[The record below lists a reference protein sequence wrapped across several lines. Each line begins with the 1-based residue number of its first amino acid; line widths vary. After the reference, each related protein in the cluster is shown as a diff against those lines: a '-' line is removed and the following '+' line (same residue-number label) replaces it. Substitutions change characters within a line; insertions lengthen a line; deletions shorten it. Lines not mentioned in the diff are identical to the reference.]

1 VLFQPGKLKL
11 ELSTLS
17 STLMTIA
24 AGTKLGRYEIRSQI
38 GAGGM
43 GEVYRARDEK
53 LNRDVAIKILPEA
66 FAQDSD
72 RLARFKREA
81 QVLASLNHPNIASIY
96 GLEESNGF
104 MALAMELVEGP
115 TLADR
120 LAAGPIPFDEALT
133 IARQIAAALEA
144 AHERGIIH
152 RDIKPANIKV
162 TDDDAVKVL
171 DFGLAK
177 VFVDEAPDTDLSH
190 SPTLV
195 KGTQAGV
202 ILGTAAYMSPEQAK
216 GKTVD
221 KRSDVWSFGCVL
233 FEMLTGKQSFS
244 GETLTDI
251 LASVVRA
258 EPDWN
263 LLTASTPETIRR
275 LLRRCLTK
283 DPKQRLRDIGEAR
296 ITIESFQSGR
306 SEEDTEMT
314 IRNKPPPLKRTL
326 VWIAGIALAFILGG
340 LGIWLLRPVSSE
352 MPLRKTEL
360 QIPGLDLSFIYYG
373 YSISPN
379 GKSIAYV
386 GNHRLWIRDLDRLEP
401 REVPNTENASHPFWS
416 PDSAYVG
423 YVIGKKMWKVSSAG
437 AGTTA
442 ITDLP
447 DLFSGAGAA
456 SWRNDGVVI
465 FTTGGSG
472 LMQVAA
478 QGGDPTP
485 LLNVGADEA
494 DFHDASVLPDSR
506 GVLFTVHRAVQGVD
520 TIALFDGKSRK
531 ILLQLDGQRIDHP
544 VYSRTGH
551 ILFERRQ
558 TNPGIWALPFSLS
571 RLEVTGE
578 AFLVVPGAGAPKVA
592 DDGTLVFGFGE
603 VSVPTRLVWM
613 DRTGKIVNNIQPE
626 PLPFQLP
633 SLRLSP
639 DRKQLVQATR
649 ESGKTDYWIVNL
661 SRGTR
666 TRLTFDNSARGW
678 FCGWTPDGQRVMYS
692 SGDASPVRRIMLK
705 AADGTGDAKELLKG
719 LEAVFSPDG
728 KFILYSTPDQIQ
740 RQQGWDLW
748 YVGTE
753 PGAKPV
759 PFLITLKDE
768 RYAEF
773 SPDGKYVAYASNES
787 GRYEVYVMRFP
798 SGEGKSRVSIA
809 GGSVPR
815 WSRRGDELFFVSGD
829 DIMAVHVQTKPS
841 LVMGQPQKLF
851 SRRPVAADRTEGLYD
866 SYDVSAD
873 GQRFVMLQSDEQQ
886 TTTQKLTIIQNWFAE
901 FKDRQ
906 K

>member
-1 VLFQPGKLKL
+1 MNK
-11 ELSTLS
+11 ELPAGSTLS
-17 STLMTIA
+17 HYRIVS
-24 AGTKLGRYEIRSQI
+24 KI

-43 GEVYRARDEK
+43 GEVYRARDER
-53 LNRDVAIKILPEA
+53 LNRDVAIKILTEA

-72 RLARFKREA
+72 RLTRFKREA

-96 GLEESNGF
+96 GLEESNGSL
-104 MALAMELVEGP
+104 ALAMELVEGP

-120 LAAGPIPFDEALT
+120 IAAGPIPLDESLI
-133 IARQIAAALEA
+133 IARHIAAALEA
-144 AHERGIIH
+144 AHERGIVH
-152 RDIKPANIKV
+152 RDIKPANVKV
-162 TDDDAVKVL
+162 TDETTVKVL

-177 VFVDEAPDTDLSH
+177 VFADEAPAADLSH

-195 KGTQAGV
+195 KGTQAGM

-216 GKTVD
+216 GKAVD
-221 KRSDVWSFGCVL
+221 KRSDIWSFGCVL
-233 FEMLTGKQSFS
+233 FEMLTGKQTFS

-263 LLTASTPETIRR
+263 ALPTSTPEAMRR

-296 ITIESFQSGR
+296 ITIENFQSGK
-306 SEEDTEMT
+306 SEAATEMT
-314 IRNKPPPLKRTL
+314 TRNKPPPLRKNL
-326 VWIAGIALAFILGG
+326 LWAGAIALAFILGG
-340 LGIWLLRPVSSE
+340 LGMWLQRPVSSE
-352 MPLRKTEL
+352 LPLRKLEL
-360 QIPGLDLSFIYYG
+360 QVPGLDLNLYHV

-379 GKSIAYV
+379 AKSIAYV
-386 GNHRLWIRDLDRLEP
+386 SNHRLWIRDLDRLEP

-416 PDSAYVG
+416 PDSAYLG

-447 DLFSGAGAA
+447 DIFSGAGAA
-456 SWRNDGVVI
+456 SWRADGTII
-465 FTTGGSG
+465 FTTGHSG

-485 LLNVGADEA
+485 LLDVGADEE
-494 DFHDASVLPDSR
+494 DFHDASLLPDGR
-506 GVLFTVHRAVQGVD
+506 GVLFAVHRSIQGVD
-520 TIALFDGKSRK
+520 TIAVFNGKSRK
-531 ILLQLDGQRIDHP
+531 NLIQLEGQRISHP

-551 ILFERRQ
+551 ILFERRL

-578 AFLVVPGAGAPKVA
+578 PFLVVPGAVAPRVA

-603 VSVPTRLVWM
+603 AGAPTRLVWM
-613 DRTGKIVNNIQPE
+613 DRAGKIVKNIQPD

-639 DRKQLVQATR
+639 DENQLVQATR

-661 SRGTR
+661 ARGTR

-678 FCGWTPDGQRVMYS
+678 FCGWTPDGQRVMYA
-692 SGDASPVRRIMLK
+692 SGNTPPLYKIRLQ
-705 AADGTGDAKELLKG
+705 AADGSGEAREFLSGLDAS
-719 LEAVFSPDG
+719 FSPDG
-728 KFILYSTPDQIQ
+728 KFVVYSAPE
-740 RQQGWDLW
+740 RQQSQQDWDLW

-753 PGAKPV
+753 PGAKPL
-759 PFLITLKDE
+759 PFLVTPKDQ

-773 SPDGKYVAYASNES
+773 SPDGNYVAYASNES
-787 GRYEVYVMRFP
+787 GRYEVYVKPFP
-798 SGEGKSRVSIA
+798 SGEGKSRVSID
-809 GGSVPR
+809 GGFVPR
-815 WSRRGDELFFVSGD
+815 WSRRGDELFFASGN
-829 DIMAVHVQTKPS
+829 DIVAVHVQTKPT
-841 LVMGQPQKLF
+841 LVLGQPQKLF
-851 SRRPVAADRTEGLYD
+851 SRRPVAADRGEGFYD
-866 SYDVSAD
+866 GYDVSAD
-873 GQRFVMLQSDEQQ
+873 GQRFIMLQSDEQQ
-886 TTTQKLTIIQNWFAE
+886 TTNQKLIVIQNWFAE

>member
-1 VLFQPGKLKL
+1 MI
-11 ELSTLS
+11 SH
-17 STLMTIA
+17 
-24 AGTKLGRYEIRSQI
+24 GTKLGRYEIRSQI

-66 FAQDSD
+66 FAQHSD

-96 GLEESNGF
+96 GFEESNGF

-120 LAAGPIPFDEALT
+120 LAAGPIPVDEVLT

-152 RDIKPANIKV
+152 RDIKPANVKV
-162 TDDDAVKVL
+162 TEDDVVKVL

-177 VFVDEAPDTDLSH
+177 NFVDETPKSDLSH
-190 SPTLV
+190 SPTLI
-195 KGTQAGV
+195 KGTQEGM
-202 ILGTAAYMSPEQAK
+202 ILGTASYMSPEQAK
-216 GKTVD
+216 GKVVD
-221 KRSDVWSFGCVL
+221 KRSDVWAFGCVL
-233 FEMLTGKQSFS
+233 FEMLTAKQSFS

-263 LLTASTPETIRR
+263 LLPASTPEAIRR

-296 ITIESFQSGR
+296 ITIEDFQSGR
-306 SEEDTEMT
+306 LEEITT
-314 IRNKPPPLKRTL
+314 TLNRPPPLKKNL
-326 VWIAGIALAFILGG
+326 LWAGAIALAFILGG
-340 LGIWLLRPVSSE
+340 LGMWLLRPVSSE

-360 QIPGLDLSFIYYG
+360 QIPGLDLSIYYG

-379 GKSIAYV
+379 ARSIAYV
-386 GNHRLWIRDLDRLEP
+386 SNNRLWIRDLDGLEP
-401 REVPNTENASHPFWS
+401 REVPNTDNASHPFWS
-416 PDSAYVG
+416 PDSSYVG

-437 AGTTA
+437 AGSTV

-447 DLFSGAGAA
+447 DLLTGAGAA
-456 SWRNDGVVI
+456 SWRADGVII
-465 FTTGGSG
+465 FTTGSG
-472 LMQVAA
+472 GLFQVPA

-494 DFHDASVLPDSR
+494 DFHSVSVLPDGR
-506 GVLFTVHRAVQGVD
+506 GVLFAVHRSVQGID
-520 TIALFDGKSRK
+520 TIAMFDGKSRK
-531 ILLQLDGQRIDHP
+531 NLLQLEGQRIDHP

-551 ILFERRQ
+551 ILFERRI

-578 AFLVVPGAGAPKVA
+578 PFLVVPSAGPPRVA
-592 DDGTLVFGFGE
+592 DDGTLVFGFVERGA
-603 VSVPTRLVWM
+603 STRLVWM
-613 DRTGKIVNNIQPE
+613 DRAGKIVSNIQPE
-626 PLPFQLP
+626 ALPSQLP

-639 DRKQLVQATR
+639 DGKQLVQATR
-649 ESGKTDYWIVNL
+649 DSGKTDYWIVNL
-661 SRGTR
+661 ARGTR
-666 TRLTFDNSARGW
+666 TRLTSGNSSRGW
-678 FCGWTPDGQRVMYS
+678 FCGWTPEGKSVLYS
-692 SGDASPVRRIMLK
+692 SRDASNDYTVMLK
-705 AADGTGDAKELLKG
+705 APDGTGDAKELLKAK
-719 LEAVFSPDG
+719 EASFSQDG
-728 KFILYSTPDQIQ
+728 KFIIYSTSEPV
-740 RQQGWDLW
+740 RGQQGWDLW

-753 PGAKPV
+753 PAAKPL
-759 PFLITLKDE
+759 PFLVTPKDE

-773 SPDGKYVAYASNES
+773 SPDGNYVAYASNES
-787 GRYEVYVMRFP
+787 GRYEVYLKPFP
-798 SGEGKSRVSIA
+798 SGEGISRVSLD
-809 GGSVPR
+809 GGSLPR
-815 WSRRGDELFFVSGD
+815 WSHRGDELFFVWGN
-829 DIMAVHVQTKPS
+829 DIMAVHVQTKPT
-841 LVMGQPQKLF
+841 LVLGQTQKLF
-851 SRRPVAADRTEGLYD
+851 SRRLVPADRAEGFYD

-886 TTTQKLTIIQNWFAE
+886 TTSQKLTIIQNWFAE

>member
-1 VLFQPGKLKL
+1 M
-11 ELSTLS
+11 TLINK
-17 STLMTIA
+17 TIA
-24 AGTKLGRYEIRSQI
+24 HYEVISKLGE
-38 GAGGM
+38 GGM

-115 TLADR
+115 TLAER
-120 LAAGPIPFDEALT
+120 LAAGQIPIEETLT

-152 RDIKPANIKV
+152 RDIKPANVKV
-162 TDDDAVKVL
+162 TTEGTVKVL

-177 VFVDEAPDTDLSH
+177 VFADETPDADLSH
-190 SPTLV
+190 SPTLI
-195 KGTQAGV
+195 KGTQAGM

-216 GKTVD
+216 GKVVD
-221 KRSDVWSFGCVL
+221 KRSDIWAFGCVL

-258 EPDWN
+258 EPDW
-263 LLTASTPETIRR
+263 TALPPGTSEVIRR

-283 DPKQRLRDIGEAR
+283 DPRLRLRDIGEAR
-296 ITIESFQSGR
+296 ITIESFQSGK
-306 SEEDTEMT
+306 SEETSETT
-314 IRNKPPPLKRTL
+314 ISNKPPPLRKNL
-326 VWIAGIALAFILGG
+326 LWLGGIALAFILGG
-340 LGIWLLRPVSSE
+340 LGMWLLRPASSE
-352 MPLRKTEL
+352 PPLRKLEL
-360 QIPGLDLSFIYYG
+360 QIPGLDLSIYYA

-379 GKSIAYV
+379 ARSVAYV
-386 GNHRLWIRDLDRLEP
+386 SNRRLWIRDLDRLEP

-416 PDSAYVG
+416 PDSANVG
-423 YVIGKKMWKVSSAG
+423 YVIGKKMWKTSSAG
-437 AGTTA
+437 AGSTA

-447 DLFSGAGAA
+447 DLLTAAGAA
-456 SWRNDGVVI
+456 SWRADGTII
-465 FTTGGSG
+465 FTTGSSG
-472 LMQVAA
+472 LMQVPA

-494 DFHDASVLPDSR
+494 DFHDVSVLPDGR
-506 GVLFTVHRAVQGVD
+506 GVLFAVHRSVHGVD

-531 ILLQLDGQRIDHP
+531 NLLQLDGQRIGHP
-544 VYSRTGH
+544 VYSQTGH
-551 ILFERRQ
+551 VLFERRL
-558 TNPGIWALPFSLS
+558 TNQGIWALPFSL
-571 RLEVTGE
+571 RRMEVTGE
-578 AFLVVPGAGAPKVA
+578 PFLVVPGAGPPRVA

-603 VSVPTRLVWM
+603 VGVPTRLVWV
-613 DRTGKIVNNIQPE
+613 DRAGKIVSNIQPE
-626 PLPFQLP
+626 ALPFQLP
-633 SLRLSP
+633 SFRLSP
-639 DRKQLVQATR
+639 DEKRLVQATR

-661 SRGTR
+661 ARGTR
-666 TRLTFDNSARGW
+666 TRLASDNFSRGW
-678 FCGWTPDGQRVMYS
+678 FCGWTPDGKSVLYS
-692 SGDASPVRRIMLK
+692 SRDAPAGYTVMLK
-705 AADGTGDAKELLKG
+705 TPDAGGDAKELLIGK
-719 LEAVFSPDG
+719 EASFSQDG
-728 KFILYSTPDQIQ
+728 KFIIYGTSEPE
-740 RQQGWDLW
+740 RGQQGWDLW

-753 PGAKPV
+753 AGAKPL
-759 PFLITLKDE
+759 PFLVTPKEE

-773 SPDGKYVAYASNES
+773 SPDGNYVAYVSNES
-787 GRYEVYVMRFP
+787 GRHEVYVMRFP
-798 SGEGKSRVSIA
+798 NGEGKSRVSIA

-829 DIMAVHVQTKPS
+829 DIMAVRVQTKPS

-851 SRRPVAADRTEGLYD
+851 SRRPVAADRAEGLYD
-866 SYDVSAD
+866 SYDVSGD
-873 GQRFVMLQSDEQQ
+873 GQRFVMLQTDEQQ

>member
-1 VLFQPGKLKL
+1 MI
-11 ELSTLS
+11 SH
-17 STLMTIA
+17 
-24 AGTKLGRYEIRSQI
+24 GTKLGRYEIRSQI

-66 FAQDSD
+66 FAQHSD

-96 GLEESNGF
+96 GFEESNGF

-120 LAAGPIPFDEALT
+120 LAAGPIPVDEVLT

-152 RDIKPANIKV
+152 RDIKPANVKV
-162 TDDDAVKVL
+162 TEDDVVKVL

-177 VFVDEAPDTDLSH
+177 NFVDETPKSDLSH
-190 SPTLV
+190 SPTLI
-195 KGTQAGV
+195 KGTQEGM
-202 ILGTAAYMSPEQAK
+202 ILGTASYMSPEQAK
-216 GKTVD
+216 GKVVD
-221 KRSDVWSFGCVL
+221 KRSDVWAFGCVL
-233 FEMLTGKQSFS
+233 FEMLTAKQSFS

-263 LLTASTPETIRR
+263 LLPASTPEAIRR

-296 ITIESFQSGR
+296 ITIEDFQSGR
-306 SEEDTEMT
+306 LEEITT
-314 IRNKPPPLKRTL
+314 TLNRPPPLKKNL
-326 VWIAGIALAFILGG
+326 LWAGAIALAFILGG
-340 LGIWLLRPVSSE
+340 LGMWLLRPVSSE

-360 QIPGLDLSFIYYG
+360 QIPGLDLSIYYG

-379 GKSIAYV
+379 ARSIAYV
-386 GNHRLWIRDLDRLEP
+386 SNNRLWIRDLDGLEP
-401 REVPNTENASHPFWS
+401 REVPNTDNASHPFWS
-416 PDSAYVG
+416 PDSSYVG

-437 AGTTA
+437 AGSTV

-447 DLFSGAGAA
+447 DLLTGAGAA
-456 SWRNDGVVI
+456 SWRADGVII
-465 FTTGGSG
+465 FTTGSG
-472 LMQVAA
+472 GLFQVPA

-494 DFHDASVLPDSR
+494 DFHSVSVLPDGR
-506 GVLFTVHRAVQGVD
+506 GVLFAVHRSVQGID
-520 TIALFDGKSRK
+520 TIAMFDGKSRK
-531 ILLQLDGQRIDHP
+531 NLLQLEGQRIDHP

-551 ILFERRQ
+551 ILFERRI

-578 AFLVVPGAGAPKVA
+578 PFLVVPSAGPPRVA
-592 DDGTLVFGFGE
+592 DDGTLVFGFVERGA
-603 VSVPTRLVWM
+603 STRLVWM
-613 DRTGKIVNNIQPE
+613 DRAGKIVSNIQPE
-626 PLPFQLP
+626 ALPSQLP

-639 DRKQLVQATR
+639 DGKQLVQATR
-649 ESGKTDYWIVNL
+649 DSGKTDYWIVNL
-661 SRGTR
+661 ARGTR
-666 TRLTFDNSARGW
+666 TRLTSGNSSRGW
-678 FCGWTPDGQRVMYS
+678 FCGWTPEGKSVLYS
-692 SGDASPVRRIMLK
+692 SRDASNDYTVMLK
-705 AADGTGDAKELLKG
+705 APDGTGDAKELLKAK
-719 LEAVFSPDG
+719 EASFSQDG
-728 KFILYSTPDQIQ
+728 KFIIYSTSEPV
-740 RQQGWDLW
+740 RGQQGWDLW

-753 PGAKPV
+753 PAAKPL
-759 PFLITLKDE
+759 PFLVTPKDE

-773 SPDGKYVAYASNES
+773 SPDGNYVAYASNES
-787 GRYEVYVMRFP
+787 GRYEVYLKPFP
-798 SGEGKSRVSIA
+798 SGEGISRVSLD
-809 GGSVPR
+809 GGSLPR
-815 WSRRGDELFFVSGD
+815 WSHRGDELFFVWGD

-841 LVMGQPQKLF
+841 LVLGQPQKLF
-851 SRRPVAADRTEGLYD
+851 SRKRIAADRAEGLYD
-866 SYDVSAD
+866 AYDVSAD
-873 GQRFVMLQSDEQQ
+873 GQRFVMLQSDEQSN
-886 TTTQKLTIIQNWFAE
+886 TSQKLTIIQNWFAE
-901 FKDRQ
+901 FKDKQ

>member
-1 VLFQPGKLKL
+1 M
-11 ELSTLS
+11 TLAS
-17 STLMTIA
+17 
-24 AGTKLGRYEIRSQI
+24 GTKLGRYEIRSKI
-38 GAGGM
+38 GEGGM
-43 GEVYRARDEK
+43 GEVYRAHDEK

-72 RLARFKREA
+72 RLTRFKREA
-81 QVLASLNHPNIASIY
+81 QVLASLTHPNIASIY

-120 LAAGPIPFDEALT
+120 IAAGPIPLDETLM

-162 TDDDAVKVL
+162 DHDDAVKVL

-177 VFVDEAPDTDLSH
+177 VFVDETPEADLSH
-190 SPTLV
+190 SPTLI
-195 KGTQAGV
+195 KGTQAGM

-216 GKTVD
+216 GKVVD

-251 LASVVRA
+251 LAAVVRA
-258 EPDWN
+258 EPDWS
-263 LLTASTPETIRR
+263 LLPASIPEVIRH
-275 LLRRCLTK
+275 LLSRCLTK

-296 ITIESFQSGR
+296 ITIESFQSGK
-306 SEEDTEMT
+306 SEEAAELT
-314 IRNKPPPLKRTL
+314 IGNKPTPLKRTL
-326 VWIAGIALAFILGG
+326 LWTALIALAFILGAS
-340 LGIWLLRPVSSE
+340 GIWLLRPVSSE

-360 QIPGLDLSFIYYG
+360 QIPALDRIVYYE
-373 YSISPN
+373 YCISPN
-379 GKSIAYV
+379 AKSIAYV
-386 GNHRLWIRDLDRLEP
+386 SNHRLWIRDLDRLEP
-401 REVPNTENASHPFWS
+401 REVPNTDNASHPFWS
-416 PDSAYVG
+416 PDSSYLG

-447 DLFSGAGAA
+447 DQFSGAGAA
-456 SWRNDGVVI
+456 SWRADGVII
-465 FTTGGSG
+465 FTTGDSG

-478 QGGDPTP
+478 QGGDATP
-485 LLNVGADEA
+485 LLNVGADEE
-494 DFHDASVLPDSR
+494 DFHDASLLPDGR
-506 GVLFTVHRAVQGVD
+506 GVLFTVHRSVQGVD

-531 ILLQLDGQRIDHP
+531 NLLQLDGQRIGHP

-551 ILFERRQ
+551 ILFERRM
-558 TNPGIWALPFSLS
+558 TNAGIWALPFSLS

-578 AFLVVPGAGAPKVA
+578 PFLVVPGAGAPRVA
-592 DDGTLVFGFGE
+592 DDGTLVFAFDEHGA
-603 VSVPTRLVWM
+603 PTRLVWM
-613 DRTGKIVNNIQPE
+613 DRAGKIVNNIQPD

-633 SLRLSP
+633 SFRLSP
-639 DRKQLVQATR
+639 DEKQLVQATR

-661 SRGTR
+661 ARGTR
-666 TRLTFDNSARGW
+666 TRLTFENTARGW
-678 FCGWTPDGQRVMYS
+678 FCGWTPDGRRVMYA
-692 SGDASPVRRIMLK
+692 SGDTPLVYKIRLK
-705 AADGTGDAKELLKG
+705 AADGSGEAWEFLNGLDAT
-719 LEAVFSPDG
+719 FSPDG
-728 KFILYSTPDQIQ
+728 KFIVYSAPEQA
-740 RQQGWDLW
+740 RQQNWDLW
-748 YVGTE
+748 YVATE
-753 PGAKPV
+753 PGAKPS
-759 PFLITLKDE
+759 PFLVTPKDQ

-773 SPDGKYVAYASNES
+773 SPDGNYVAYSSNES
-787 GRYEVYVMRFP
+787 GRYEVYVNSFP
-798 SGEGKSRVSIA
+798 GGEGKSRVSID
-809 GGSVPR
+809 GGAVPR
-815 WSRRGDELFFVSGD
+815 WSRRGDELFYASGN
-829 DIMAVHVQTKPS
+829 DIMAVHVQTKPA
-841 LVMGQPQKLF
+841 LVLGQPQKLF
-851 SRRPVAADRTEGLYD
+851 SRPPVAADRAEGFFD

-886 TTTQKLTIIQNWFAE
+886 NANQKLIVIQNWFAE

>member
-1 VLFQPGKLKL
+1 MSLP
-11 ELSTLS
+11 
-17 STLMTIA
+17 

-72 RLARFKREA
+72 RPARFKREA

-120 LAAGPIPFDEALT
+120 LASGPIPIDETLA
-133 IARQIAAALEA
+133 IARQMAAALEA

-162 TDDDAVKVL
+162 TDDATVKVL

-177 VFVDEAPDTDLSH
+177 VFADEAPAAADLSH
-190 SPTLV
+190 SPTLI

-216 GKTVD
+216 GKPVD
-221 KRSDVWSFGCVL
+221 KRSDVWAFGCVL
-233 FEMLTGKQSFS
+233 FEMLTGRQSFS

-263 LLTASTPETIRR
+263 LLPASTPETIRR

-296 ITIESFQSGR
+296 ITIENFQSGR
-306 SEEDTEMT
+306 SEETT
-314 IRNKPPPLKRTL
+314 KSTTHNKPPPLRKNFL
-326 VWIAGIALAFILGG
+326 WAAAIALAFILGG
-340 LGIWLLRPVSSE
+340 SGMWLLRPVSSE
-352 MPLRKTEL
+352 MPLRKLEL
-360 QIPGLDLSFIYYG
+360 QIPALDRSVYYE

-379 GKSIAYV
+379 AKSIAYV
-386 GNHRLWIRDLDRLEP
+386 SNHRLWIRDLDRLEP

-416 PDSAYVG
+416 PDSAYLG
-423 YVIGKKMWKVSSAG
+423 YVIGKKMWKVSNVGAG
-437 AGTTA
+437 ATA

-447 DLFSGAGAA
+447 DVFSGAGAA
-456 SWRNDGVVI
+456 SWRSEGNIV
-465 FTTGGSG
+465 FTTGDSG

-478 QGGDPTP
+478 QGGDPIP

-494 DFHDASVLPDSR
+494 DFHDASVLPDGR
-506 GVLFTVHRAVQGVD
+506 GVLFAVHRAVQGVD

-531 ILLQLDGQRIDHP
+531 NLLQLDGQRIGHP
-544 VYSRTGH
+544 VYSRSGH

-578 AFLVVPGAGAPKVA
+578 PFLVVPGAGAPRVA

-603 VSVPTRLVWM
+603 VGAPTRLVWM
-613 DRTGKIVNNIQPE
+613 DRAGKIVNNIQPE

-639 DRKQLVQATR
+639 DEKQLVQATR

-661 SRGTR
+661 ARGAR

-678 FCGWTPDGQRVMYS
+678 FCGWTPDGQRVMYA
-692 SGDASPVRRIMLK
+692 SGNTPAVYKISLK
-705 AADGTGDAKELLKG
+705 AADGSGEAREFLNGLDAS
-719 LEAVFSPDG
+719 FSPDG
-728 KFILYSTPDQIQ
+728 KFVVYSAAEPGE
-740 RQQGWDLW
+740 RQQNWDLW

-753 PGAKPV
+753 AGAKPL
-759 PFLITLKDE
+759 PFVVTPKDQ

-773 SPDGKYVAYASNES
+773 SPDGNYVAYASNET
-787 GRYEVYVMRFP
+787 GRYEVYVKLFP
-798 SGEGKSRVSIA
+798 NGEGKSRVSID
-809 GGSVPR
+809 GGAVPR
-815 WSRRGDELFFVSGD
+815 
-829 DIMAVHVQTKPS
+829 
-841 LVMGQPQKLF
+841 
-851 SRRPVAADRTEGLYD
+851 
-866 SYDVSAD
+866 
-873 GQRFVMLQSDEQQ
+873 
-886 TTTQKLTIIQNWFAE
+886 
-901 FKDRQ
+901 
-906 K
+906 

>member
-1 VLFQPGKLKL
+1 M
-11 ELSTLS
+11 TLAS
-17 STLMTIA
+17 
-24 AGTKLGRYEIRSQI
+24 GTQLGRYEIRSKI
-38 GAGGM
+38 GEGGM
-43 GEVYRARDEK
+43 GEVYRARDGK
-53 LNRDVAIKILPEA
+53 LNRDVAIKILPQA
-66 FAQDSD
+66 FAGDSD

-81 QVLASLNHPNIASIY
+81 QVLAALNHPNIASIY
-96 GLEESNGF
+96 GLEESNGSL
-104 MALAMELVEGP
+104 ALAMELVEGP

-120 LAAGPIPFDEALT
+120 IAAGPIPLDESLI
-133 IARQIAAALEA
+133 IARQIGAALEA

-162 TDDDAVKVL
+162 NDDDVVKVL

-177 VFVDEAPDTDLSH
+177 VFVDETPDTDLSH
-190 SPTLV
+190 SPTLI
-195 KGTQAGV
+195 KGTQAGM

-216 GKTVD
+216 GKVVD
-221 KRSDVWSFGCVL
+221 KRSDIWAFGCVL
-233 FEMLTGKQSFS
+233 FEMITGKQSFS

-263 LLTASTPETIRR
+263 LLPASTPVASQR

-296 ITIESFQSGR
+296 ITIENFQSGR
-306 SEEDTEMT
+306 PEEITT
-314 IRNKPPPLKRTL
+314 TLNRPPPLRKNL
-326 VWIAGIALAFILGG
+326 LWAGAIALAFILGG
-340 LGIWLLRPVSSE
+340 LGMWLQRPVSSE

-360 QIPGLDLSFIYYG
+360 QIPGLELSFIYYG

-386 GNHRLWIRDLDRLEP
+386 SNHRLWIRDLDRLDP

-423 YVIGKKMWKVSSAG
+423 YVIGKKMWKVSSVG

-456 SWRNDGVVI
+456 SWRADGVII
-465 FTTGGSG
+465 FTTGDSG
-472 LMQVAA
+472 LMQVPA
-478 QGGDPTP
+478 QGGDPSA

-494 DFHDASVLPDSR
+494 DFHDASLLPDGR
-506 GVLFTVHRAVQGVD
+506 GVLFAVHRAVQGVD

-531 ILLQLDGQRIDHP
+531 NLLQLDGQRIDHP
-544 VYSRTGH
+544 VYSPTGH
-551 ILFERRQ
+551 ILFERRM
-558 TNPGIWALPFSLS
+558 TNAGIWALPFSLS

-578 AFLVVPGAGAPKVA
+578 PFLVAPGAGAPKVA

-613 DRTGKIVNNIQPE
+613 DRTGKIVNNIQPD

-639 DRKQLVQATR
+639 DEKQLVQATR

-661 SRGTR
+661 ARGTR

-678 FCGWTPDGQRVMYS
+678 FCGWTPDGQRVMYA
-692 SGDASPVRRIMLK
+692 SGDTPPLYKIRLK
-705 AADGTGDAKELLKG
+705 AADGSGEAREFLSGLDAS
-719 LEAVFSPDG
+719 FSPDG
-728 KFILYSTPDQIQ
+728 KFVVYSAPE
-740 RQQGWDLW
+740 RQQSQQDWDLW
-748 YVGTE
+748 YIGTE
-753 PGAKPV
+753 PGAKPL
-759 PFLITLKDE
+759 PFLVTPKDQ
-768 RYAEF
+768 RYADF
-773 SPDGKYVAYASNES
+773 SPDGNYVAYASNES
-787 GRYEVYVMRFP
+787 GRYEVYVKPFP
-798 SGEGKSRVSIA
+798 NGEGKSRVSID
-809 GGSVPR
+809 GGSLPR
-815 WSRRGDELFFVSGD
+815 WSRRGDELFFVWGN

-841 LVMGQPQKLF
+841 LVLGQPQKLF
-851 SRRPVAADRTEGLYD
+851 SRRPVAADRAEGLYD

-873 GQRFVMLQSDEQQ
+873 GQRFVMLQSDEQ
-886 TTTQKLTIIQNWFAE
+886 TTTSQKLTIIQNWFAE

>member
-1 VLFQPGKLKL
+1 MI
-11 ELSTLS
+11 SH
-17 STLMTIA
+17 
-24 AGTKLGRYEIRSQI
+24 GTKLGRYEIRSQL

-43 GEVYRARDEK
+43 GEVYLARDEK

-96 GLEESNGF
+96 GLEESNGL

-115 TLADR
+115 TLANQI
-120 LAAGPIPFDEALT
+120 AAGPIPFDEALT
-133 IARQIAAALEA
+133 IAGQIAAALEA

-162 TDDDAVKVL
+162 NDDESVKVL

-177 VFVDEAPDTDLSH
+177 VFADETPDGDLSH
-190 SPTLV
+190 SPTLM
-195 KGTQAGV
+195 KNTQAGM

-216 GKTVD
+216 GKVVD
-221 KRSDVWSFGCVL
+221 KRSDIWSFGCVL
-233 FEMLTGKQSFS
+233 FEMLTGEQSFS

-263 LLTASTPETIRR
+263 ALPASTPEVIRR
-275 LLRRCLTK
+275 LLGRCLSK

-296 ITIESFQSGR
+296 ITIESFLSGK
-306 SEEDTEMT
+306 SEETME
-314 IRNKPPPLKRTL
+314 L
-326 VWIAGIALAFILGG
+326 VTRKESISLRKALLLVAGIALAFTAGG
-340 LGIWLLRPVSSE
+340 LGVWLLRPISSE

-360 QIPGLDLSFIYYG
+360 QIPGLDLSIYYP

-379 GKSIAYV
+379 AKSIAFV
-386 GNHRLWIRDLDRLEP
+386 SNHRLWIRDLDRLEP
-401 REVPNTENASHPFWS
+401 REVSNTEDVTHPFWS

-423 YVIGKKMWKVSSAG
+423 YVIGKKMWKVSN
-437 AGTTA
+437 AGTGSTA

-447 DLFSGAGAA
+447 DRLSAAGAA
-456 SWRNDGVVI
+456 SWRADGTII

-472 LMQVAA
+472 LMQVPA

-485 LLNVGADEA
+485 LLNVGADED
-494 DFHDASVLPDSR
+494 DFHDVSVLPDGR
-506 GVLFTVHRAVQGVD
+506 AVLFVVHRSVQGAD
-520 TIALFDGKSRK
+520 TIAVFDGKSRK
-531 ILLQLDGQRIDHP
+531 NILQLGGQSIAHP

-551 ILFERRQ
+551 ILFERRR
-558 TNPGIWALPFSLS
+558 TNQGIWALPFSLS

-578 AFLVVPGAGAPKVA
+578 PFLVVPGAGAPKVA
-592 DDGTLVFGFGE
+592 DDGTLVFGSGE
-603 VSVPTRLVWM
+603 GGGPTRLVWM
-613 DRTGKIVNNIQPE
+613 DRAGKIVNNIQPD

-639 DRKQLVQATR
+639 DEKQLVQATR
-649 ESGKTDYWIVNL
+649 ESGKVDYWIVNVT
-661 SRGTR
+661 RGTR

-678 FCGWTPDGQRVMYS
+678 FCGWTPDGKDVLYS
-692 SGDASPVRRIMLK
+692 SRDAANVNKVMLR
-705 AADGTGDAKELLKG
+705 AADGSGDAKELLKG
-719 LEAVFSPDG
+719 LDASFSPDV
-728 KFILYSTPDQIQ
+728 KFIIYGTPEPAR

-753 PGAKPV
+753 PGAKPL
-759 PFLITLKDE
+759 PFLVTPKDE

-773 SPDGKYVAYASNES
+773 SPNGTYVAYASNES
-787 GRYEVYVMRFP
+787 GRFEVYVKPFP
-798 SGEGKSRVSIA
+798 SGEGKSRVSID
-809 GGSVPR
+809 GGSLPR
-815 WSRRGDELFFVSGD
+815 WSRRGDELFYVSGN

-841 LVMGQPQKLF
+841 LVLGQPQKLF
-851 SRRPVAADRTEGLYD
+851 SRRPVAADRGEGYYD

-886 TTTQKLTIIQNWFAE
+886 TTNQRLTIIQNWFAE
-901 FKDRQ
+901 FEDRQ

>member
-1 VLFQPGKLKL
+1 
-11 ELSTLS
+11 
-17 STLMTIA
+17 MTIA
-24 AGTKLGRYEIRSQI
+24 VGTQLGRYEIRSKV
-38 GAGGM
+38 GEGGM
-43 GEVYRARDEK
+43 GEVYRAHDAK

-120 LAAGPIPFDEALT
+120 LATGPIPMDETLA

-144 AHERGIIH
+144 AHDRGIIH

-162 TDDDAVKVL
+162 NDDDAVKVL

-177 VFVDEAPDTDLSH
+177 VFVDEAPAADLSH
-190 SPTLV
+190 SPTLIR
-195 KGTQAGV
+195 GTQAGM

-216 GKTVD
+216 GKVVD
-221 KRSDVWSFGCVL
+221 KRSDIWAFGCVL

-263 LLTASTPETIRR
+263 LLPASTPEAIRQ

-296 ITIESFQSGR
+296 ITIENFQSGR
-306 SEEDTEMT
+306 PEELTT
-314 IRNKPPPLKRTL
+314 ILNGPPPLRRNL
-326 VWIAGIALAFILGG
+326 LWAGAIALAFILGG
-340 LGIWLLRPVSSE
+340 LGMWWQRPVSSE
-352 MPLRKTEL
+352 LPLRKLEL
-360 QIPGLDLSFIYYG
+360 QIPGLDLSFISYG

-379 GKSIAYV
+379 ARSVAYV
-386 GNHRLWIRDLDRLEP
+386 SNQRLWIRDLDRLEP
-401 REVPNTENASHPFWS
+401 REVPNSENASHPFWS
-416 PDSAYVG
+416 PDSAFVG

-447 DLFSGAGAA
+447 DLFSPAGAA
-456 SWRNDGVVI
+456 SWRNDGVII
-465 FTTGGSG
+465 FTTGDSG

-494 DFHDASVLPDSR
+494 DFHDASLLPDGR
-506 GVLFTVHRAVQGVD
+506 GVLFSVHRSVQGVD

-531 ILLQLDGQRIDHP
+531 NLLQLDGQRIGHP

-551 ILFERRQ
+551 ILFERQR
-558 TNPGIWALPFSLS
+558 TNQGIWALPFSLS

-613 DRTGKIVNNIQPE
+613 DRAGKIVNNIQPE
-626 PLPFQLP
+626 ALPFQLP

-639 DRKQLVQATR
+639 DEKQLVQATR

-661 SRGTR
+661 ARGTR

-678 FCGWTPDGQRVMYS
+678 FCGWTPDGQRVMYAQ
-692 SGDASPVRRIMLK
+692 GDTPPVYKIRLK
-705 AADGTGDAKELLKG
+705 AADGSGEAMEFLNGLDAT
-719 LEAVFSPDG
+719 FSPDG
-728 KFILYSTPDQIQ
+728 RFIVYSAPEPGE
-740 RQQGWDLW
+740 RQQNWDLW

-753 PGAKPV
+753 AGAKPL
-759 PFLITLKDE
+759 PFLVTPKDQ

-773 SPDGKYVAYASNES
+773 SPDGNYVAYASNES
-787 GRYEVYVMRFP
+787 GRYEVYVKPFP
-798 SGEGKSRVSIA
+798 NGEGKARVSID
-809 GGSVPR
+809 GGAVPR
-815 WSRRGDELFFVSGD
+815 WSRRGDELFFASGN
-829 DIMAVHVQTKPS
+829 DIMAVHVQTKPT
-841 LVMGQPQKLF
+841 LVLGQPQKLF
-851 SRRPVAADRTEGLYD
+851 SRRPVAADRTEGLFD

-873 GQRFVMLQSDEQQ
+873 GQRFVMLQSDEQS
-886 TTTQKLTIIQNWFAE
+886 TTSQKLTISQNWFGE
-901 FKDRQ
+901 LKDRQ
-906 K
+906 E

>member
-1 VLFQPGKLKL
+1 M
-11 ELSTLS
+11 TLA
-17 STLMTIA
+17 I
-24 AGTKLGRYEIRSQI
+24 GTKLGRYEIRSKI
-38 GAGGM
+38 GEGGM
-43 GEVYRARDEK
+43 GEVYRAHDEK

-81 QVLASLNHPNIASIY
+81 QVLAALNHPNIASIY
-96 GLEESNGF
+96 GLEESNGSL
-104 MALAMELVEGP
+104 ALAMELVEGP

-120 LAAGPIPFDEALT
+120 IAAGPIPLDESLI
-133 IARQIAAALEA
+133 IARQIGAALEA

-152 RDIKPANIKV
+152 RDIKPANVKV
-162 TDDDAVKVL
+162 TDETTVKVL

-177 VFVDEAPDTDLSH
+177 VFVDETPESDLSH

-216 GKTVD
+216 GKVVD
-221 KRSDVWSFGCVL
+221 KRSDNWAFGCVL
-233 FEMLTGKQSFS
+233 FEMITGKQSFS

-258 EPDWN
+258 EPDWSA
-263 LLTASTPETIRR
+263 LPAGTPEAIRR

-296 ITIESFQSGR
+296 ITIESFLAGKSD
-306 SEEDTEMT
+306 ETTELAT
-314 IRNKPPPLKRTL
+314 RKESLPLRKTL
-326 VWIAGIALAFILGG
+326 LWVAGVALAFIAGG
-340 LGIWLLRPVSSE
+340 LGVWSTRPASSE
-352 MPLRKTEL
+352 PPLRKLEL
-360 QIPGLDLSFIYYG
+360 QTPGLDLGVDYG

-379 GKSIAYV
+379 AKSIAYV
-386 GNHRLWIRDLDRLEP
+386 SNHRLWIRDLDRLEP
-401 REVPNTENASHPFWS
+401 REVPNTEDASHPFWS

-423 YVIGKKMWKVSSAG
+423 YVIGRKMWKTSSAG
-437 AGTTA
+437 TGSTA
-442 ITDLP
+442 ISDLP
-447 DLFSGAGAA
+447 DRFSGAGSA
-456 SWRNDGVVI
+456 SWRVDGAII

-494 DFHDASVLPDSR
+494 DFHDVSVLPDGG
-506 GVLFTVHRAVQGVD
+506 GVLFAVHRSIEGVD
-520 TIALFDGKSRK
+520 TIAMFDGKSRK
-531 ILLQLDGQRIDHP
+531 NLLQLEGQRIGHP

-551 ILFERRQ
+551 ILFERRLA
-558 TNPGIWALPFSLS
+558 NPGIWALPFSLN
-571 RLEVTGE
+571 RQEVSGE
-578 AFLVVPGAGAPKVA
+578 PFLVVQGAGPPRVA

-603 VSVPTRLVWM
+603 AGLPTRLVWI
-613 DRTGKIVNNIQPE
+613 DRAGKIVSNIQPE
-626 PLPFQLP
+626 ALPFQLP

-639 DRKQLVQATR
+639 DGKQLVQTTR

-661 SRGTR
+661 ARGTR
-666 TRLTFDNSARGW
+666 TRLTSANTSRGW
-678 FCGWTPDGQRVMYS
+678 FCGWTPDGKSVLYS
-692 SGDASPVRRIMLK
+692 SRDASTDYTVMLK
-705 AADGTGDAKELLKG
+705 APDGSGDAKELLKG
-719 LEAVFSPDG
+719 KEASFSQDG
-728 KFILYSTPDQIQ
+728 KFIIYGTSEPV
-740 RQQGWDLW
+740 RGQQGWDLW

-753 PGAKPV
+753 PGAKPL
-759 PFLITLKDE
+759 PFLVTPKEE

-773 SPDGKYVAYASNES
+773 SPDGNYVAYASNES
-787 GRYEVYVMRFP
+787 GRYEVYVKPFP
-798 SGEGKSRVSIA
+798 SGEGISRVSID
-809 GGSVPR
+809 GGSLPR
-815 WSRRGDELFFVSGD
+815 WSRRGDELFFVSGND
-829 DIMAVHVQTKPS
+829 LMTVHVQTKPS

-851 SRRPVAADRTEGLYD
+851 SRRPVAVDRAEGLYD

-873 GQRFVMLQSDEQQ
+873 GRRFVMLQSDEQ
-886 TTTQKLTIIQNWFAE
+886 TTTSQKLTIIQNWFAE

>member
-1 VLFQPGKLKL
+1 MIP
-11 ELSTLS
+11 T
-17 STLMTIA
+17 
-24 AGTKLGRYEIRSQI
+24 GTKLGRYEIRAKL
-38 GAGGM
+38 GEGGM
-43 GEVYRARDEK
+43 GEVYRARDAK
-53 LNRDVAIKILPEA
+53 LNRDVAIKRLPEA

-120 LAAGPIPFDEALT
+120 LATGPITIDEAL
-133 IARQIAAALEA
+133 IFARQIAAALEA

-162 TDDDAVKVL
+162 NDDDAVKVL

-177 VFVDEAPDTDLSH
+177 VFVDEAPVADLSH
-190 SPTLV
+190 SPTLIR
-195 KGTQAGV
+195 GTQAGV

-216 GKTVD
+216 GKVVD
-221 KRSDVWSFGCVL
+221 KRSDIWAFGCVL

-263 LLTASTPETIRR
+263 LLTASTPEAIRR

-296 ITIESFQSGR
+296 ITIENFQSGK
-306 SEEDTEMT
+306 SEEIAETT

-326 VWIAGIALAFILGG
+326 LWTAGIALAFILGG
-340 LGIWLLRPVSSE
+340 LGMWLLRPVSSE

-360 QIPGLDLSFIYYG
+360 QIPGLDLSIYSG

-379 GKSIAYV
+379 AKSIAYV

-401 REVPNTENASHPFWS
+401 REVPNTEAASHPFWS

-447 DLFSGAGAA
+447 DIFSGAGAA
-456 SWRNDGVVI
+456 SWRADGVII
-465 FTTGGSG
+465 FTTGDSG
-472 LMQVAA
+472 LMQVPA

-485 LLNVGADEA
+485 LLNVGADEE
-494 DFHDASVLPDSR
+494 DFHDASLLPDGR
-506 GVLFTVHRAVQGVD
+506 GVLFAVHRSVQGVD

-531 ILLQLDGQRIDHP
+531 NLIQIDGQRIGHP

-551 ILFERRQ
+551 VLFERRM
-558 TNPGIWALPFSLS
+558 TNPGIWALPFSLN
-571 RLEVTGE
+571 RMEVTGE
-578 AFLVVPGAGAPKVA
+578 PFLVVPGAGAPRVA

-603 VSVPTRLVWM
+603 AGAPTRLVWM
-613 DRTGKIVNNIQPE
+613 DRKGKIVNNIQPE

-639 DRKQLVQATR
+639 DGKQLVQATR
-649 ESGKTDYWIVNL
+649 ESGKTDYWIVNVA
-661 SRGTR
+661 RGTR

-678 FCGWTPDGQRVMYS
+678 FCGWTPDGQRVMYA
-692 SGDASPVRRIMLK
+692 SGDTPPLYKIRLK
-705 AADGTGDAKELLKG
+705 AADGSGEAREFLNGLDA
-719 LEAVFSPDG
+719 AFSPDG
-728 KFILYSTPDQIQ
+728 KLVVYSAPE
-740 RQQGWDLW
+740 RQQSQQDWDLW

-753 PGAKPV
+753 PGAKPQ
-759 PFLITLKDE
+759 PFLVTPKDQ
-768 RYAEF
+768 RYADF
-773 SPDGKYVAYASNES
+773 SPDGNYLAYASNES
-787 GRYEVYVMRFP
+787 GRYEVYVKPF
-798 SGEGKSRVSIA
+798 SNGEGKSRVSID
-809 GGSVPR
+809 GGVVPR
-815 WSRRGDELFFVSGD
+815 WSRRGDELFFASGN
-829 DIMAVHVQTKPS
+829 DIMAVRVQTKPT
-841 LVMGQPQKLF
+841 LILGQPQKLF
-851 SRRPVAADRTEGLYD
+851 SRRPVAADRAEGFYD

-886 TTTQKLTIIQNWFAE
+886 TTSQKLTIIQNWFAE